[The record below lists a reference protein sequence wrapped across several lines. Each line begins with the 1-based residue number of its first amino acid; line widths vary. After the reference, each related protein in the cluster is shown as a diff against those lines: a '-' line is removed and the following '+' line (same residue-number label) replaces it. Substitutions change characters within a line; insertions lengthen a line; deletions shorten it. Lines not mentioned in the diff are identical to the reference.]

1 MARGQTAG
9 RDQTEADAVA
19 QESSDEYLAQ
29 GRDAGE
35 EEEAGEE
42 SATVEVWSTRM
53 N

>member
-9 RDQTEADAVA
+9 RDQTGADAVA

-35 EEEAGEE
+35 E